1 MFSLKVLVYY
11 LSWSHVFITCV
22 GLNKISFHAK
32 ENDTHD
38 RLFLFL
44 HGNGL
49 GHVNIH
55 KYNIPI
61 SMISTILVSS
71 FWWVVSHYLTL
82 SNLLFTDRT

>member
-49 GHVNIH
+49 GHENIH
-55 KYNIPI
+55 QHNIPI
-61 SMISTILVSS
+61 SMISSTVVYLMSS
-71 FWWVVSHYLTL
+71 F
-82 SNLLFTDRT
+82 LLFDNQCRT